1 MAEQEKKA
9 PDQVCTFWIGEAL
22 CGVDIRCVQEINR
35 QVDATPV
42 PLSPPYVLG
51 VMNLRGRVV
60 TVVDLAAKLGLGS
73 TRFTDET
80 RNVIVQSQGEPVG
93 LLVDRIADVVDVDPE
108 TVAPAPANL
117 GGIRGTAFQGVL
129 RTDGALVGIL
139 DVDAVLGE
147 ET

>member
-1 MAEQEKKA
+1 MAKQQRRA
-9 PDQVCTFWIGEAL
+9 PDQMCTFWIGDAL

-42 PLSPPYVLG
+42 PLSPPHVLG

-60 TVVDLAAKLGLGS
+60 TVVDLAAKLGLGR

-80 RNVIVQSQGEPVG
+80 RNVIVHSQEEPVG
-93 LLVDRIADVVDVDPE
+93 LLVDRIADVVDVDPGAVE
-108 TVAPAPANL
+108 PAPANL

-129 RTDGALVGIL
+129 RTEGSLVGIL

-147 ET
+147 EA